1 MKLVQISEIT
11 NSLKRNKLRTFLT
24 GFSIAWGIFMLII
37 LLAAGNGLKNGVT
50 SNFADM
56 SNNKLQLFASFTS
69 MPYDGYP
76 KGRRIDMNRNDSI
89 FLANSFPEIDQVYA
103 LYDLGYKTVYNKKKY
118 ISTGIKALEPAYFE
132 MNRLKITDGRTINRI
147 DIVENR
153 KVIVLNEKDA
163 KLLFGVMSAVNR
175 IVTLDNLSYTVVG
188 VYSNQRSSWRS
199 EAYVPLSTAQSI
211 YNTSHTI
218 QQIICSIQGLYT
230 VEANDAFND
239 KIQLRLSKKHAYH
252 PEDRNAISIW
262 NSMSDYL
269 ETVNIFGAISMFVW
283 IIGIGTLIAGIV
295 GVSNIML
302 ITVRERTK
310 EFGIRKALGAK
321 PSSII
326 RLIISESL
334 LVTASFGYIGMFL
347 GIAVT
352 EGVNKILIHS
362 TTSGGE
368 ENMPVIFQNPTIDL
382 RIAIMATLVLIIA
395 GVLAGYFPARKAVAI
410 KPVEALKYE

>member
-1 MKLVQISEIT
+1 
-11 NSLKRNKLRTFLT
+11 
-24 GFSIAWGIFMLII
+24 MLIL

-76 KGRRIDMNRNDSI
+76 KGRKIDMNRTDSV

-103 LYDLGYKTVYNKKKY
+103 LYDLGYKTIYNHKKY
-118 ISTGIKALEPAYFE
+118 ISTEIKALEPSYLE
-132 MNRLKITDGRTINRI
+132 MDKIDITDGRKLNRL
-147 DIVENR
+147 DMVENR
-153 KVIVLNEKDA
+153 KVIILNEKDA
-163 KLLFGVMSAVNR
+163 KLLFGTRSAVNHN
-175 IVTLDNLSYTVVG
+175 VTLDNLTYTIIG
-188 VYSNQRSSWRS
+188 VYSGERSSWHS
-199 EAYVPLSTAQSI
+199 EAYIPLSTAQSI
-211 YNTSHTI
+211 YNTSHSI
-218 QQIICSIQGLYT
+218 QQIVCSIQGLYT
-230 VEANDAFND
+230 LEANDTFNN
-239 KIQLRLSKKHAYH
+239 KMQKRLSKKHDYH
-252 PEDRNAISIW
+252 PEDRNAIWIW

-269 ETVNIFGAISMFVW
+269 QTIKIFGAISMFVW

-326 RLIISESL
+326 RLIIAESL
-334 LVTASFGYIGMFL
+334 VVTGGFGYIGMFL

-352 EGVNKILIHS
+352 EGINKIIAHS

-368 ENMPVIFQNPTIDL
+368 EGMPVIFQNPTIDL
-382 RIAIMATLVLIIA
+382 RIAVMATLVLIIA